1 MNKAKTLKR
10 RLGNP
15 KRSLECVLHSEETSE
30 LRTRFLSVAW
40 DTDDIPNPVSINPNL
55 KWRDINWRRV
65 EKNVFKLQ
73 KLIYKASSR
82 GEIRKM
88 RKYQR
93 LLTKSYYARLLAVRR
108 VTQDNQGKKTAGVD
122 GIKNLP
128 PMQRLNL
135 VDLLNTRYL
144 KASPTRRVWI
154 PKPGRDEKRP
164 LGIPT
169 MYDRALQAL
178 VKLGMEPEWEA
189 RFEPNSYGFRPG
201 RSTHDAVGAIYASIN
216 KKPKY
221 VLDADISK
229 CFDRINHEALLGK
242 VGQSPYR
249 RLIKQWLKSGVFDN
263 KQFSNTVEGTPQ
275 GGVIS
280 PLLANIALHGMEKCL
295 DKFAQTLP
303 GSKRDKKQAL
313 SLVRYADDFV
323 ILHEDI
329 KVVLKAK
336 SVIQEWLNQVG
347 LELKPEKTRIAHTL
361 EEYEGNKPGF
371 DFLGFNVR
379 QYEAKSTGQG
389 FKTLIKPSSKSIKTH
404 YRKLADICNKNKT
417 ASTKALIAKLNPVI
431 RGWANYF
438 STVVSKKIFSKLD
451 MLLYKRLWRWASR
464 KHPNKSAKWVKKK
477 YFPTIKN
484 TRKWEL
490 NDNGYILNLH
500 SDVPIIRHIKVKGNK
515 SPYDGNWTYWS
526 NRIGKY
532 PGVRKEVTTLLKRQ
546 KNKCAFCGLTFRPT
560 DLRSVDHI
568 KPRSFGGDNTLKN
581 KQLLHRHC
589 HDTKTAK
596 DKRTYPKFKPQD
608 LPDNYVWIDDMLT
621 LKQDVPMTKDV

>member
-15 KRSLECVLHSEETSE
+15 KP
-30 LRTRFLSVAW
+30 FLSVAW
-40 DTDDIPNPVSINPNL
+40 DTDDIPDPVCINPNL
-55 KWRDINWRRV
+55 KWKDINWRRV

-73 KLIYKASSR
+73 KLIYRASSR

-93 LLTKSYYARLLAVRR
+93 LLTKSYYARVLAVRR

-201 RSTHDAVGAIYASIN
+201 RSTHDAIGAIFDSI
-216 KKPKY
+216 KHKPKY

-229 CFDRINHEALLGK
+229 CFDRINHDALLRK
-242 VGQSPYR
+242 VGQTPYR
-249 RLIKQWLKSGVFDN
+249 RLIKQWLRAGVFDN

-280 PLLANIALHGMEKCL
+280 PLLANIALHGMEEKI
-295 DKFAQTLP
+295 KSFAKTIDMQWNGYQLSPTNKAR
-303 GSKRDKKQAL
+303 SL
-313 SLVRYADDFV
+313 SLIRYADDFV

-329 KVVLKAK
+329 KVVLQAKA
-336 SVIQEWLNQVG
+336 VIQEWLNQVG
-347 LELKPEKTRIAHTL
+347 LELKPEKTKIAHTL

-371 DFLGFNVR
+371 DFLGFTIR
-379 QYEAKSTGQG
+379 QWVVKSTKQG

-404 YRKLADICNKNKT
+404 YRKLAGMCDKLKNT
-417 ASTKALIAKLNPVI
+417 TTKALIAKLNPVI
-431 RGWANYF
+431 RGWANYY
-438 STVVSKKIFSKLD
+438 SAVVSYKTFNKIDSLVW
-451 MLLYKRLWRWASR
+451 KRLWRWASR
-464 KHPNKSAKWVKKK
+464 RHPNKSAKWVKEK
-477 YFPTIKN
+477 YFPSIGSRN
-484 TRKWEL
+484 WIL
-490 NDNGYILNLH
+490 NDEEYILNLH
-500 SDVPIIRHIKVKGNK
+500 SDVPIVRHVKVKGNK
-515 SPYDGNWTYWS
+515 SPYDGDWTYWS

-546 KNKCAFCGLTFRPT
+546 KNKCAFCGLTFSPT
-560 DLRSVDHI
+560 DLMEVDHI
-568 KPRSFGGDNTLKN
+568 KPRSKGGDNSYKN

-589 HDTKTAK
+589 HDSKTAS
-596 DKRTYPKFKPQD
+596 DKKTYPKFRPQD
-608 LPDNYVWIDDMLT
+608 LPDNYI
-621 LKQDVPMTKDV
+621 

>member
-15 KRSLECVLHSEETSE
+15 KP
-30 LRTRFLSVAW
+30 FLSVAW
-40 DTDDIPNPVSINPNL
+40 DTDDIPDPVCINPNL

-73 KLIYKASSR
+73 KLIYRASSR

-93 LLTKSYYARLLAVRR
+93 LLTSSYYARVLAVRR
-108 VTQDNQGKKTAGVD
+108 VTQDNQGKKTAGID

-128 PMQRLNL
+128 PMQRFNL

-201 RSTHDAVGAIYASIN
+201 RSTHDAIEAIFLSIRC
-216 KKPKY
+216 KPKY

-229 CFDRINHEALLGK
+229 CFDRINHDALLRK
-242 VGQSPYR
+242 LGQTPYR
-249 RLIKQWLKSGVFDN
+249 LLVKQWLKSGVFDN
-263 KQFSNTVEGTPQ
+263 KQFSITVEGTPQ

-280 PLLANIALHGMEKCL
+280 PLLANIALHGMEERLKEFAKTIDL
-295 DKFAQTLP
+295 KNKKGHQQGWQDKVNSLN
-303 GSKRDKKQAL
+303 
-313 SLVRYADDFV
+313 LVRYADDFV

-329 KVVLKAK
+329 KVVLQAQA
-336 SVIQEWLNQVG
+336 VIQEWLSQVG

-361 EEYEGNKPGF
+361 EEHEGNQPGF

-379 QYEAKSTGQG
+379 QYEVKSTKKG

-404 YRKLADICNKNKT
+404 YRKLAEICDSNKT
-417 ASTKALIAKLNPVI
+417 APVKALIAKLNPVI
-431 RGWANYF
+431 RGWSNYF
-438 STVVSKKIFSKLD
+438 SAIVSKEVFSEID
-451 MLLYKRLWRWASR
+451 NLLWKRLWRWANR
-464 KHPNKSAKWVKKK
+464 RHPNKPSQWVKKK
-477 YFPTIKN
+477 YFPKVKK
-484 TRKWEL
+484 TRNWVL
-490 NDNGYILNLH
+490 NDGEYILNLH
-500 SDVPIIRHIKVKGNK
+500 SDIPIVRHIKVKGNK

-546 KNKCAFCGLTFRPT
+546 KNKCA
-560 DLRSVDHI
+560 
-568 KPRSFGGDNTLKN
+568 
-581 KQLLHRHC
+581 
-589 HDTKTAK
+589 
-596 DKRTYPKFKPQD
+596 
-608 LPDNYVWIDDMLT
+608 
-621 LKQDVPMTKDV
+621 

>member
-15 KRSLECVLHSEETSE
+15 KP
-30 LRTRFLSVAW
+30 FLSVAW
-40 DTDDIPNPVSINPNL
+40 DTDDIPDPVCINPNL

-65 EKNVFKLQ
+65 EKNIFKLQ
-73 KLIYKASSR
+73 KLIYRASSR

-108 VTQDNQGKKTAGVD
+108 VTQDNQGKKTAGID

-128 PMQRLNL
+128 PMQRFNL

-154 PKPGRDEKRP
+154 PKPGREEKRP

-201 RSTHDAVGAIYASIN
+201 RSTHDAIEAIYASI
-216 KKPKY
+216 KQKPKY

-229 CFDRINHEALLGK
+229 CFDRINHDVLLRK
-242 VGQSPYR
+242 VSQSPYR

-280 PLLANIALHGMEKCL
+280 PLLANIALHGMEERLMEFAKTIDLKNKQGRQKSWQMKC
-295 DKFAQTLP
+295 Q
-303 GSKRDKKQAL
+303 SL
-313 SLVRYADDFV
+313 SLIRYADDFV

-336 SVIQEWLNQVG
+336 VVIQKWLNQVG
-347 LELKPEKTRIAHTL
+347 LELKPEKTKIAHTL
-361 EEYEGNKPGF
+361 EEYENNKPGF

-379 QYEAKSTGQG
+379 QYEVKSTEQG

-404 YRKLADICNKNKT
+404 YRKLADICDRNKT
-417 ASTKALIAKLNPVI
+417 VPVRALIAKLNPVI
-431 RGWANYF
+431 KGWANYF
-438 STVVSKKIFSKLD
+438 SAVVSKEVYRKID
-451 MLLYKRLWRWASR
+451 DLLWKRLWRWVNRRHS
-464 KHPNKSAKWVKKK
+464 NKSAKWVKKK
-477 YFPTIKN
+477 YFPNIKGARN
-484 TRKWEL
+484 WVL
-490 NDNGYILNLH
+490 NEGNYILNQH
-500 SDVPIIRHIKVKGNK
+500 SDVPIIRHVKVRGNK
-515 SPYDGNWTYWS
+515 SPYDGDWTYWS
-526 NRIGKY
+526 SRIGKH

-546 KNKCAFCGLTFRPT
+546 KNKCAFCGLTFSPT
-560 DLRSVDHI
+560 DLMEVDHI
-568 KPRSFGGDNTLKN
+568 KPRSKGGDNTLKN

-589 HDTKTAK
+589 HDSKTAS
-596 DKRTYPKFKPQD
+596 DKKTYPKFKPQD
-608 LPDNYVWIDDMLT
+608 LPDNYIWIDDMLT
-621 LKQDVPMTKDV
+621 LKQDVPMTRDV

>member
-10 RLGNP
+10 RLVNP
-15 KRSLECVLHSEETSE
+15 KP
-30 LRTRFLSVAW
+30 FLSVAW
-40 DTDDIPNPVSINPNL
+40 DTDDIPDPVCINPNL
-55 KWRDINWRRV
+55 KWKDINWKRV

-73 KLIYKASSR
+73 KLIYRASSR

-128 PMQRLNL
+128 PMQRFNL
-135 VDLLNTRYL
+135 VDLLNTQYL

-201 RSTHDAVGAIYASIN
+201 RSTHDAIGAIFKSIGL
-216 KKPKY
+216 KPKY

-229 CFDRINHEALLGK
+229 CFDRINHDALLRK
-242 VGQSPYR
+242 IGQSPYR
-249 RLIKQWLKSGVFDN
+249 RLTKQWLKSGVFDN
-263 KQFSNTVEGTPQ
+263 KQFSSTVEGTPQ
-275 GGVIS
+275 SGVIS
-280 PLLANIALHGMEKCL
+280 PLLANIALHGMEERL
-295 DKFAQTLP
+295 MEFAEKLP
-303 GSKRDKKQAL
+303 LEYTSGGKMSKRDKRH
-313 SLVRYADDFV
+313 SLNLIRYADDFV

-329 KVVLKAK
+329 KVVLQAKA
-336 SVIQEWLNQVG
+336 VIQEWLNQVG
-347 LELKPEKTRIAHTL
+347 LELKPEKTKIAHTL

-371 DFLGFNVR
+371 DFLGFTIR
-379 QYEAKSTGQG
+379 QWEVKSTKQG

-404 YRKLADICNKNKT
+404 YRKLADICSNNKT
-417 ASTKALIAKLNPVI
+417 APARALIAKLNPVI

-438 STVVSKKIFSKLD
+438 STAVSKEAFSKMD
-451 MLLYKRLWRWASR
+451 MLLWKRLWRWASR
-464 KHPNKSAKWVKKK
+464 RHPNKSAEWVKEK
-477 YFPTIKN
+477 YFPRIK
-484 TRKWEL
+484 TRNWVL
-490 NDNGYILNLH
+490 NDGEYMTYQH
-500 SDVPIIRHIKVKGNK
+500 SDVPIIRHVKVRGNK
-515 SPYDGNWTYWS
+515 SPYDGDWTYWS
-526 NRIGKY
+526 SRIGKH
-532 PGVRKEVTTLLKRQ
+532 PGVRKEVTALLKRQ
-546 KNKCAFCGLTFRPT
+546 KNKCAFCGLTFSPN
-560 DLRSVDHI
+560 DLMEVDHI
-568 KPRSFGGDNTLKN
+568 KPRSKGGDNTYKN

-589 HDTKTAK
+589 HDSKTAS
-596 DKRTYPKFKPQD
+596 DKKTYPKFKPQD
-608 LPDNYVWIDDMLT
+608 LPENYIWIDDMLT
-621 LKQDVPMTKDV
+621 LKQDVPMTRDV

>member
-15 KRSLECVLHSEETSE
+15 KP
-30 LRTRFLSVAW
+30 FLSVAW
-40 DTDDIPNPVSINPNL
+40 DTDDIPDPVCINPNL
-55 KWRDINWRRV
+55 KWKDINWRRV

-73 KLIYKASSR
+73 KLIYRASSR

-128 PMQRLNL
+128 PMQRFNL
-135 VDLLNTRYL
+135 VGLLNTRYL
-144 KASPTRRVWI
+144 KASPTRRVWV

-201 RSTHDAVGAIYASIN
+201 RSTHDAIGAIFDSI
-216 KKPKY
+216 KLKSKF

-229 CFDRINHEALLGK
+229 CFDRINHDVLLRK
-242 VGQSPYR
+242 VSQSPYR

-280 PLLANIALHGMEKCL
+280 PLLANIALHGMEERL
-295 DKFAQTLP
+295 NEFAKTIDL
-303 GSKRDKKQAL
+303 KDKKGNQKSWQNKIN
-313 SLVRYADDFV
+313 SLNLIRYADDFV

-329 KVVLKAK
+329 KVVLQAKA
-336 SVIQEWLNQVG
+336 VIQEWLDQVG

-361 EEYEGNKPGF
+361 EEYQGNKPGF
-371 DFLGFNVR
+371 DFLGFNIR
-379 QYEAKSTGQG
+379 QWKVKSTKQG

-404 YRKLADICNKNKT
+404 YRKLGDICDSHKT
-417 ASTKALIAKLNPVI
+417 APVRALLAKLNPVI
-431 RGWANYF
+431 KGWANYF
-438 STVVSKKIFSKLD
+438 STVVSKKVFNRMD
-451 MLLYKRLWRWASR
+451 MLLWKRLWRWASR
-464 KHPNKSAKWVKKK
+464 RHPNKSAKWVKEK
-477 YFPTIKN
+477 YFPKVSK
-484 TRKWEL
+484 TRNWLL
-490 NDNGYILNLH
+490 NDGEYILNRH
-500 SDVPIIRHIKVKGNK
+500 DDVPIIRHIKVKGNK
-515 SPYDGNWTYWS
+515 SPLDGDWTYWS

-560 DLRSVDHI
+560 DLMEIDHI
-568 KPRSFGGDNTLKN
+568 KPKSKGGDNTLKN

-589 HDTKTAK
+589 HDTKTVK
-596 DKRTYPKFKPQD
+596 DKKTYPKFKPQD
-608 LPDNYVWIDDMLT
+608 LPDNYIWIDDMLT
-621 LKQDVPMTKDV
+621 LKQDVPMTRGV

>member
-15 KRSLECVLHSEETSE
+15 KP
-30 LRTRFLSVAW
+30 FLSVAW
-40 DTDDIPNPVSINPNL
+40 NTDDIPSQVSVNPNL
-55 KWRDINWRRV
+55 KWKDINWKRV

-73 KLIYKASSR
+73 KLIYRASSR

-128 PMQRLNL
+128 PMQRFNL
-135 VDLLNTRYL
+135 VNLLPSRHL
-144 KASPTRRVWI
+144 KTSPTRRVWI

-201 RSTHDAVGAIYASIN
+201 RSTHDAIEAIFLSIHM
-216 KKPKY
+216 KPKY

-229 CFDRINHEALLGK
+229 CFDRINHDALLGK
-242 VGQSPYR
+242 VGKTPFR
-249 RLIKQWLKSGVFDN
+249 KLIKQWLKSGVFDN
-263 KQFSNTVEGTPQ
+263 NQFLDTVEGTPQ

-280 PLLANIALHGMEKCL
+280 PLLANIALHGIEERLIEFAKTL
-295 DKFAQTLP
+295 DIKNKHGRQV
-303 GSKRDKKQAL
+303 SWQDKVSSL
-313 SLVRYADDFV
+313 SLIRYADDFV

-329 KVVLKAK
+329 KVVQQAK
-336 SVIQEWLNQVG
+336 TVIQEWLNQVG
-347 LELKPEKTRIAHTL
+347 LELRPEKTKIAHTL

-371 DFLGFNVR
+371 DFLGFTIR
-379 QYEAKSTGQG
+379 QWKAKSTKQG

-404 YRKLADICNKNKT
+404 YRKLADIFDKQKT
-417 ASTKALIAKLNPVI
+417 APAKALIAKLNPVI

-438 STVVSKKIFSKLD
+438 STIVSKEIFSKLD
-451 MLLYKRLWRWASR
+451 MLLWKRLWRWVSR
-464 KHPNKSAKWVKKK
+464 RHPNKSAKWVKKK
-477 YFPTIKN
+477 YFPKIKN
-484 TRKWEL
+484 TRNWEL
-490 NDNGYILNLH
+490 NDGKYILNRH
-500 SDVPIIRHIKVKGNK
+500 SDVPIVRHVKVKGNK
-515 SPYDGNWTYWS
+515 SPFDGDWTYWS
-526 NRIGKY
+526 SRIGKH

-546 KNKCAFCGLTFRPT
+546 KNKCAFCGLTFSPS
-560 DLRSVDHI
+560 DLMEVDHI
-568 KPRSFGGDNTLKN
+568 KPRSKGGDNTLKN

-589 HDTKTAK
+589 HDSKTAN
-596 DKRTYPKFKPQD
+596 D
-608 LPDNYVWIDDMLT
+608 LKAVNHV
-621 LKQDVPMTKDV
+621 

>member
-1 MNKAKTLKR
+1 M
-10 RLGNP
+10 
-15 KRSLECVLHSEETSE
+15 ETSE
-30 LRTRFLSVAW
+30 LHTRFLSVAW
-40 DTDDIPNPVSINPNL
+40 DTDDIPNQASINPNL
-55 KWRDINWRRV
+55 KWKDINWRRV

-93 LLTKSYYARLLAVRR
+93 LLSKSYYARLLAVRR
-108 VTQDNQGKKTAGVD
+108 VSQDNQGKKTAGVD
-122 GIKNLP
+122 RIKNLP
-128 PMQRLNL
+128 SMQRLNL
-135 VDLLNTRYL
+135 VDILNTRYL
-144 KASPTRRVWI
+144 KASMTRRVWI

-201 RSTHDAVGAIYASIN
+201 RSTYDAIEAIYLSI
-216 KKPKY
+216 KQKPKY

-229 CFDRINHEALLGK
+229 CFDRINHDALLGK

-263 KQFSNTVEGTPQ
+263 KQFSNSVEGTPQ

-280 PLLANIALHGMEKCL
+280 PLLVNIALHGMEERLMEFAKTL
-295 DKFAQTLP
+295 DMKRPSGHQICE
-303 GSKRDKKQAL
+303 RDKIRSL
-313 SLVRYADDFV
+313 SLIRYADDFV

-329 KVVLKAK
+329 KVVLQAK
-336 SVIQEWLNQVG
+336 TVIQEWLNQVG
-347 LELKPEKTRIAHTL
+347 LELKPEKTKIAHTL

-371 DFLGFNVR
+371 DFLGFTIR
-379 QYEAKSTGQG
+379 QWKVKSTEQG
-389 FKTLIKPSSKSIKTH
+389 FKTLIQPSSKSIKTH
-404 YRKLADICNKNKT
+404 YRKLADIFDKYKT
-417 ASTKALIAKLNPVI
+417 ASTEALIAKINPVI

-438 STVVSKKIFSKLD
+438 STVVSKEVFRKMD
-451 MLLYKRLWRWASR
+451 MLLWKRLWRWTSR
-464 KHPNKSAKWVKKK
+464 RHPNKSVKWIKDK
-477 YFPTIKN
+477 YFPRCKG
-484 TRKWEL
+484 TRNWVL
-490 NDNGYILNLH
+490 NDGEYILNLH
-500 SDVPIIRHIKVKGNK
+500 ADVPILRHVKVKGIK
-515 SPYDGNWTYWS
+515 SPYDGDWTYWS

-546 KNKCAFCGLTFRPT
+546 KNKCAFCGLTFSPS
-560 DLRSVDHI
+560 DLMEVDHI
-568 KPRSFGGDNTLKN
+568 KPRSKGGDNTYRN

-589 HDTKTAK
+589 HDSKTA
-596 DKRTYPKFKPQD
+596 FQ
-608 LPDNYVWIDDMLT
+608 
-621 LKQDVPMTKDV
+621 

>member
-10 RLGNP
+10 KLGNP
-15 KRSLECVLHSEETSE
+15 RP
-30 LRTRFLSVAW
+30 FLSVAW
-40 DTDDIPNPVSINPNL
+40 DANDTPNQASVNPNI
-55 KWRDINWRRV
+55 KWKDINWKKV
-65 EKNVFKLQ
+65 EKYVFKLQ

-128 PMQRLNL
+128 PMQRFNL
-135 VDLLNTRYL
+135 VDLLNSRYL

-201 RSTHDAVGAIYASIN
+201 RSTHDAIVAIYTSI
-216 KKPKY
+216 KRKPKY

-229 CFDRINHEALLGK
+229 CFDRINHDALLRK

-263 KQFSNTVEGTPQ
+263 NQFLESVEGTPQ

-280 PLLANIALHGMEKCL
+280 PLLANIALHGMEERLMEFAKIL
-295 DKFAQTLP
+295 DMKNCNGQQI
-303 GSKRDKKQAL
+303 GWRDKIKSL
-313 SLVRYADDFV
+313 SLIRYADDFV

-329 KVVLKAK
+329 KVVLQAK
-336 SVIQEWLNQVG
+336 TVIQEWLNQVG
-347 LELKPEKTRIAHTL
+347 LELKPDKTKIAHTL
-361 EEYEGNKPGF
+361 EEHEGNKPGF
-371 DFLGFNVR
+371 DFLGFTIR
-379 QYEAKSTGQG
+379 QWKVKSTKQG

-404 YRKLADICNKNKT
+404 YRKLADICDSHKT
-417 ASTKALIAKLNPVI
+417 APTRAIIAKLNPVI
-431 RGWANYF
+431 RGWAKYF
-438 STVVSKKIFSKLD
+438 STQVSKEVFSKID
-451 MLLYKRLWRWASR
+451 NLLWARIWRWANR
-464 KHPNKSAKWVKKK
+464 RHPNKSAKWVKKK
-477 YFPTIKN
+477 YFSCCKG
-484 TRKWEL
+484 TRNWLL
-490 NDNGYILNLH
+490 NDGEYILNRH

-515 SPYDGNWTYWS
+515 SPYDGDWTYWS

-546 KNKCAFCGLTFRPT
+546 KNKCAFCGLTFSPT
-560 DLRSVDHI
+560 DLMEVDHI
-568 KPRSFGGDNTLKN
+568 KPRSKGGDNTIKN
-581 KQLLHRHC
+581 KQL
-589 HDTKTAK
+589 
-596 DKRTYPKFKPQD
+596 
-608 LPDNYVWIDDMLT
+608 
-621 LKQDVPMTKDV
+621 

>member
-15 KRSLECVLHSEETSE
+15 KPFLECVLHSEETSE

-40 DTDDIPNPVSINPNL
+40 DTDDIPDPVCINPNL
-55 KWRDINWRRV
+55 KWRDIDWKRV

-73 KLIYKASSR
+73 KLIYRASSR

-108 VTQDNQGKKTAGVD
+108 VTQDNQGKQTAGVD

-135 VDLLNTRYL
+135 VDLLNTQYL

-201 RSTHDAVGAIYASIN
+201 RSTHDAIAAIFDSI
-216 KKPKY
+216 KLKPKF

-229 CFDRINHEALLGK
+229 CFDRINHDALLRK

-249 RLIKQWLKSGVFDN
+249 RLIKQWLKAGVFDN

-280 PLLANIALHGMEKCL
+280 PLLANIALHGMEECL
-295 DKFAQTLP
+295 NKFAETLR
-303 GSKRDKKQAL
+303 GRKRNNKHAL
-313 SLVRYADDFV
+313 SLIRYADDFV

-329 KVVLKAK
+329 KVVLQAK
-336 SVIQEWLNQVG
+336 TVIQEWLSQLG
-347 LELKPEKTRIAHTL
+347 LELKPEKTKIAHTL
-361 EEYEGNKPGF
+361 EEYEGNQPGF
-371 DFLGFNVR
+371 DFLGFTIR
-379 QYEAKSTGQG
+379 QWKVNSTKKG
-389 FKTLIKPSSKSIKTH
+389 FKTLIKPSSKSVKTH
-404 YRKLADICNKNKT
+404 YRKLAGICDQNKT
-417 ASTKALIAKLNPVI
+417 APTKALIAKLNPVI

-438 STVVSKKIFSKLD
+438 SNVVSKEVYKKID
-451 MLLYKRLWRWASR
+451 DLLWKRLQRWTSR
-464 KHPNKSAKWVKKK
+464 RHPNKSAKWVKTK
-477 YFPTIKN
+477 YFPKVSK
-484 TRKWEL
+484 TRNWEFN
-490 NDNGYILNLH
+490 NDGYILNRH
-500 SDVPIIRHIKVKGNK
+500 SDVPIERHIKVKGNK
-515 SPYDGNWTYWS
+515 SPYDGDWTYWS
-526 NRIGKY
+526 SRIGKY

-546 KNKCAFCGLTFRPT
+546 KNKCAFCGLTFSPS
-560 DLRSVDHI
+560 DLMEVDHI
-568 KPRSFGGDNTLKN
+568 KPRSEGGDNTYKN

-589 HDTKTAK
+589 HDKKTVT
-596 DKRTYPKFKPQD
+596 DKKTYSKFKPQD
-608 LPDNYVWIDDMLT
+608 LPENYVWIDDMLT
-621 LKQDVPMTKDV
+621 LKQDVPMKRDV